1 MHLIAF
7 GNLEAKRKMI
17 VLEDAV
23 NANGNNRNVISPQEQ
38 YADTN
43 GAIRSCKSKKD
54 KQHTVAKR
62 KRTNNDL
69 HYLEN

>member
-7 GNLEAKRKMI
+7 GNLEAKRIMI

-23 NANGNNRNVISPQEQ
+23 NANGNSRNVISPQEQ

-43 GAIRSCKSKKD
+43 GAIRSCKLKKD
-54 KQHTVAKR
+54 KQ
-62 KRTNNDL
+62 
-69 HYLEN
+69 